1 MGTVI
6 IKFTDTESELI
17 KQAAQKDYRSINQ
30 WCKLV
35 LLQHAET
42 SPLQPK
48 EDIIVQRRNRLGRF
62 EKKSP

>member
-17 KQAAQKDYRSINQ
+17 KQAAQKDYRSVSQ

-35 LLQHAET
+35 LLQHIET
-42 SPLQPK
+42 LPLQPR
-48 EDIIVQRRNRLGRF
+48 EDIILQRRNRLGRF

>member
-6 IKFTDTESELI
+6 IKFTDTESALI

-35 LLQHAET
+35 LLQHIE
-42 SPLQPK
+42 SLPLQSR

>member
-35 LLQHAET
+35 LLQHIE
-42 SPLQPK
+42 SLPLQSR